1 MPVHDFHINL
11 DDNVFYIVLLQMSNS
26 KLDYSELIELL
37 APLSYR

>member
-11 DDNVFYIVLLQMSNS
+11 DDVFYIVLLQMSNS